1 MLRQLKGWPLLDGA
15 SGRRRADVAAL
26 ADAMVRLSW
35 LAADLGGAVSEI
47 DMNPAIVCPDGLHI
61 ADALVIR
68 A

>member
-1 MLRQLKGWPLLDGA
+1 MLRGLRGWALLAGA
-15 SGRRRADVAAL
+15 RGRPPADVAGL

-35 LAADLGGAVSEI
+35 LAADLPEIAEI
-47 DMNPAIVCPDGLHI
+47 DLNPVIAGPHGVMV